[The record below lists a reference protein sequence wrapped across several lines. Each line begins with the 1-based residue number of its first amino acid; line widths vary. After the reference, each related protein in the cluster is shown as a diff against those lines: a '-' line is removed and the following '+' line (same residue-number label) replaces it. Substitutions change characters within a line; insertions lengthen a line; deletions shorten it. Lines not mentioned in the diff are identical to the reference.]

1 MSEKNGFTGEEVSKD
16 LREYI
21 EKKLAKLIPFRQQLE
36 GQLNNVVGRILEL
49 ENILNDNYKVDLEK
63 LNQQQKPP
71 IQIPTDKKKEEEEK
85 K

>member
-1 MSEKNGFTGEEVSKD
+1 MSEKNGFTGEEIPKS
-16 LREYI
+16 LREYA
-21 EKKLAKLIPFRQQLE
+21 EKKLANLSPIRQQLE

>member
-1 MSEKNGFTGEEVSKD
+1 MSKENGYIGEPTPKD

-21 EKKLAKLIPFRQQLE
+21 EKKLANLRPIRQQLE

>member
-1 MSEKNGFTGEEVSKD
+1 MSKENGFIGEEVSKD